1 MHRRSR
7 WLVAGVLALAMG
19 MAGCTG
25 GDDGAATSGAGGL
38 PGPGGGGGAYPR
50 NETLY
55 TSGTQWGPPNSW
67 NPIIPGHA
75 MGTVGLA
82 YETLFLFDPQKTELA
97 PWLAEKGEWADKTY
111 TLTLREGVSWGDG
124 KPLTADDVKYTVELG
139 KIKAVPYS
147 NLWTWLSAVDVVD
160 PRTVRFTFTDPRIQE
175 WENWLY
181 ENAIV
186 PKHIWESR
194 SEADITTNA
203 NEKPV
208 GTGPY
213 EYLTHDQDRMVWKK
227 KADWWATK
235 ALSLDVKPTYI
246 VDIVNSSNEVALGLL
261 LQGNMD
267 LSNNFLPGI
276 ANLVKGDFK
285 IKTYFPEPPYM
296 LSANTAMLI
305 PNTTKAPMN
314 DVAFRRALAGS
325 IDTKKIVEG
334 VYGNIVRAANPTGLL
349 PVWDQFVDQSVVSQ
363 SGFGFDTAKAK
374 KTLADAGYQDTNRDG
389 FVEGKDGKPVKLSLI
404 VPAGWTDWM
413 EAARVI
419 SASAQAAGIN
429 VVPEFPDAGA
439 LDDARTAGTFDLL
452 LNNWAGLSNTPWQY
466 YNYVFQLPIQP
477 QQFAA
482 NFARYENKAA
492 WDLVQK
498 LARTPQDAPEFK
510 TTMAEL
516 ERIHLTELPMIP
528 LWYNGLWAQYNTT
541 HWTNWPSSAGDAPK
555 DLPTT
560 WNNLWEMGS
569 IKMLTQLKPV
579 G

>member
-1 MHRRSR
+1 MLRRSR
-7 WLVAGVLALAMG
+7 WLVAGALALAMG
-19 MAGCTG
+19 VAGCTG
-25 GDDGAATSGAGGL
+25 GDEGNATPGAGGL
-38 PGPGGGGGAYPR
+38 PGPGGGGAYPR

-67 NPIIPGHA
+67 NPIIPGYA
-75 MGTVGLA
+75 TGTVGLA
-82 YETLFLFDPQKTELA
+82 YETLFLFDPQRTELT
-97 PWLAEKGEWADKTY
+97 PWLAEKGEWAGKTY
-111 TLTLREGVSWGDG
+111 TLTLRDGIKWGDG

-147 NLWTWLSAVDVVD
+147 NLWGWLSTVDVID
-160 PRTVRFTFTDPRIQE
+160 PRTVRFTFSDPRIQE

-194 SEADITTNA
+194 SEADITTTA
-203 NEKPV
+203 NDKPI

-235 ALSLDVKPTYI
+235 ALNLDVKPTYI

-276 ANLVKGDFK
+276 ANLVKGNFN
-285 IKTYFPEPPYM
+285 IKTYFPDPPYM

-305 PNTTKAPMN
+305 PNTTKAPLN
-314 DVAFRRALAGS
+314 DVAFRRALASS

-363 SGFGFDTAKAK
+363 HGFGFDTAKAK
-374 KTLADAGYQDTNRDG
+374 KTLADAGYRDTNRDG
-389 FVEGKDGKPVKLSLI
+389 FVEGKDGKAVTLKLI

-419 SASAQAAGIN
+419 SAGAQAAGIN
-429 VVPEFPDAGA
+429 VVTEFPDAGA
-439 LDDARTAGTFDLL
+439 LDDARTAGKFDLV
-452 LNNWAGLSNTPWQY
+452 LNNWAGLSNTPWHY
-466 YNYVFQLPIQP
+466 YNYVFQLPIQQ
-477 QQFAA
+477 QQFNA

-510 TTMAEL
+510 TTISEL

-541 HWTNWPSSAGDAPK
+541 HWTNWPSSAPGAPK

-579 G
+579 AG